1 VTVARR
7 KTETEKKRGKG
18 MKIKRGEGSVTEAE
32 MMMTRADA
40 EDVMGQES
48 AAGGGMVI
56 VEGRGKGILGEKGK
70 GVLEEKEKGKRTLA
84 GTVMSTGIDIEI
96 QTVRARVTA
105 RLQ

>member
-7 KTETEKKRGKG
+7 KTGTEKKRGKG
-18 MKIKRGEGSVTEAE
+18 MKIKRGEGSVTETE

-56 VEGRGKGILGEKGK
+56 VEGRRK
-70 GVLEEKEKGKRTLA
+70 GVLGEKEKGKRTLA